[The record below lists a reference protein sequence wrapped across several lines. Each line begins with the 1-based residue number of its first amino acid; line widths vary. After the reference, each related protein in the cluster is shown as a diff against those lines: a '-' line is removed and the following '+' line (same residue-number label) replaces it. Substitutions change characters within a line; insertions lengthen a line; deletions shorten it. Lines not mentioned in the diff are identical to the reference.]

1 MNGWQME
8 VVLLRYYLRRDSTI
22 DNGESTAYSS
32 GISTICNKAMCIT
45 LPMVGDAKMS
55 LIMMNVG
62 NGYKSVYDLQYE
74 YESRVRY
81 GSAVFLSKNER
92 E

>member
-1 MNGWQME
+1 ME
-8 VVLLRYYLRRDSTI
+8 NPLLIRLEFPPYAIKPCASHCLW
-22 DNGESTAYSS
+22 A
-32 GISTICNKAMCIT
+32 
-45 LPMVGDAKMS
+45 GDAKMS